1 MKKQKNPAVLIYP
14 PLFFPPLFLL
24 FFAAAV
30 LLSCGVKKDGG
41 PDVVTIWGGGGQEVR
56 ESLEEIAETFN
67 ADSRYNQKV
76 RIEVQFIVSGTGEQ
90 SLNDRLAAAY
100 KAGEKNTDFDLLA
113 LDDMMITAI
122 AGQTGADIFA
132 ALDTEKMPNYKN
144 LLFKPVIGEG
154 IFVPYRGTAVYL
166 AYNSDAVPNPPET
179 DAELYRW
186 IRDHPGRFSYNIPL
200 TGGSGLS
207 FAVTAIYNR
216 LPPEAAMSPAAEWRD
231 NYTSVWDEGM
241 ALLRELHPYLYTT
254 AGKVQYP
261 NKNAGT
267 LTLLAN
273 REIDMCP
280 AYVNM
285 VLEQKSMGVL
295 PESIK
300 IVQISPA
307 FSGALA
313 GFCMPSIGGGGE
325 AAYTVMD
332 YFLSPEAQA
341 IAWNSMYA
349 FPLVEPST
357 LKNLKNAE
365 WLEAA
370 DFSEIRYFSIGAL
383 LYDVG
388 QRWEREVGVLA
399 K

>member
-1 MKKQKNPAVLIYP
+1 MKKQKAPVFPAPLAC
-14 PLFFPPLFLL
+14 LFFIG
-24 FFAAAV
+24 AV
-30 LLSCGVKKDGG
+30 LLSCAGKKAAD
-41 PDVVTIWGGGGQEVR
+41 PDVVTIWGSGGQEVR
-56 ESLEEIAETFN
+56 ESLEEIAEAFN
-67 ADSRYNQKV
+67 ADSRYNQQA
-76 RIEVQFIVSGTGEQ
+76 RMEIQFVVSGTGEQ

-100 KAGEKNTDFDLLA
+100 KSGEKNSGFDLLA
-113 LDDMMITAI
+113 LDDMMIAAI
-122 AGQTGADIFA
+122 AGQTGEDIFVPV
-132 ALDTEKMPNYKN
+132 DTAKIPNYKN

-154 IFVPYRGTAVYL
+154 VFVPYRGTAVYL
-166 AYNSDAVPNPPET
+166 AYNSDLVPNPPAT
-179 DAELYRW
+179 DLELYQW

-207 FAVTAIYNR
+207 FAVTSIYNR
-216 LPPEAAMSPAAEWRD
+216 LPPEAAMSTSVEWRD
-231 NYTSVWDEGM
+231 NYKTVWDEGI
-241 ALLRELHPYLYTT
+241 ALLRELHPYLYKT

-295 PESIK
+295 PENIK
-300 IVQISPA
+300 ITQISPA

-313 GFCMPSIGGGGE
+313 GFCIPSIGGSRE
-325 AAYTVMD
+325 AAYTVID
-332 YFLSPEAQA
+332 YFLSPEAQS

-349 FPLVEPST
+349 FPLIEPST
-357 LKNLKNAE
+357 LKDLKNAE
-365 WLEAA
+365 WLTAA
-370 DFSEIRYFSIGAL
+370 NFSEIRYFSIGGL
-383 LYDVG
+383 LYDIG
-388 QRWEREVGVLA
+388 QRWETEVGVLA

>member
-1 MKKQKNPAVLIYP
+1 MRKQKSLVFPAC
-14 PLFFPPLFLL
+14 LFL
-24 FFAAAV
+24 AAAV
-30 LLSCGVKKDGG
+30 LMSCNSRKTAV
-41 PDVVTIWGGGGQEVR
+41 PDLVTIWGSGGQEVR
-56 ESLEEIAETFN
+56 ESLEEIAAAFN
-67 ADSRYNQKV
+67 ADSRYNQKT
-76 RIEVQFIVSGTGEQ
+76 RLEIQFIVSGTSEQ

-100 KAGEKNTDFDLLA
+100 KAGEKNTGFDLLA
-113 LDDMMITAI
+113 LDDMMIAAI
-122 AGQTGADIFA
+122 AGQTGEDIFVPV
-132 ALDTEKMPNYKN
+132 DTAKIPNYKN

-166 AYNSDAVPNPPET
+166 AYNSDAVPNPPTT
-179 DAELYRW
+179 DMELYQW

-200 TGGSGLS
+200 TGGAGLS

-216 LPPEAAMSPAAEWRD
+216 LPAEAAMSAGAEWRD
-231 NYTSVWDEGM
+231 NYKTVWDEGI
-241 ALLRELHPYLYTT
+241 ALLRELHPYLYKT

-313 GFCMPSIGGGGE
+313 GFCIPSIGGDRE
-325 AAYTVMD
+325 AAYTVID
-332 YFLSPEAQA
+332 YFLSSEAQA
-341 IAWNSMYA
+341 IAWNGMYA
-349 FPLVEPST
+349 FPLIEPSE
-357 LKNLKNAE
+357 LKDLKNAE
-365 WLEAA
+365 WLTAA
-370 DFSEIRYFSIGAL
+370 NFSEIRYFSIGTL

-399 K
+399 R

>member
-1 MKKQKNPAVLIYP
+1 MIMKKQKTPVFPAPLVCLLFIALVLISCDGKKT
-14 PLFFPPLFLL
+14 
-24 FFAAAV
+24 AV
-30 LLSCGVKKDGG
+30 
-41 PDVVTIWGGGGQEVR
+41 PDLVTIWGSGGQEVR
-56 ESLEEIAETFN
+56 ESLEEIAAAFN
-67 ADSRYNQKV
+67 ADSRYNQKT
-76 RIEVQFIVSGTGEQ
+76 RIEIQFIVSGTSEQ

-100 KAGEKNTDFDLLA
+100 KAGEKNTGFDLLA
-113 LDDMMITAI
+113 LDDMMIAAI
-122 AGQTGADIFA
+122 AGQTGEDIFVPIDA
-132 ALDTEKMPNYKN
+132 GKIPNYKN
-144 LLFKPVIGEG
+144 LLFKPIIGEG

-166 AYNSDAVPNPPET
+166 AYNSDIVPSPPTT
-179 DAELYRW
+179 DLELYQW

-216 LPPEAAMSPAAEWRD
+216 LPPEAAMSTGIEWRD
-231 NYTSVWDEGM
+231 NYKAVWDEGI
-241 ALLRELHPYLYTT
+241 ALLQELHPYLYKT

-295 PESIK
+295 PENIK

-313 GFCMPSIGGGGE
+313 GFCMPSIGGDRE
-325 AAYTVMD
+325 SAYTVMN
-332 YFLSPEAQA
+332 YFLGPEAQA

-349 FPLVEPST
+349 FPLIEPST
-357 LKNLKNAE
+357 LENLKNAE
-365 WLEAA
+365 WLNAA
-370 DFSEIRYFSIGAL
+370 DFSEIRYFSIGGL
-383 LYDVG
+383 LYEVG
-388 QRWEREVGVLA
+388 QRWEREVGILA

>member
-1 MKKQKNPAVLIYP
+1 MKERKMPALLVSMTCLI
-14 PLFFPPLFLL
+14 FCM
-24 FFAAAV
+24 AA
-30 LLSCGVKKDGG
+30 LISCNDKKSASA
-41 PDVVTIWGGGGQEVR
+41 PVVVTIWGGGGQEVR
-56 ESLEEIAETFN
+56 ESLEEIAGAFN
-67 ADSRYNQKV
+67 ADSRYNQKIRV
-76 RIEVQFIVSGTGEQ
+76 EIQFIVSGTGEQ

-113 LDDMMITAI
+113 LDDMMIAAI
-122 AGQTGADIFA
+122 AGQTGEDIFVPINTA
-132 ALDTEKMPNYKN
+132 KISNYKN

-166 AYNSDAVPNPPET
+166 AYNSDVVPYPPTT
-179 DAELYRW
+179 DQELYQW
-186 IRDHPGRFSYNIPL
+186 IRNHPGRFSYNIPL
-200 TGGSGLS
+200 TGGAGLS
-207 FAVTAIYNR
+207 FAVTSIYNR
-216 LPPEAAMSPAAEWRD
+216 LPPEAAMSASTEWRD
-231 NYTSVWDEGM
+231 NYKAAWDEGI
-241 ALLRELHPYLYTT
+241 ALLQELHPYLYKT

-295 PESIK
+295 PENIE
-300 IVQISPA
+300 IIQISPA

-313 GFCMPSIGGGGE
+313 GFCIPSIGSDRE
-325 AAYTVMD
+325 AAYTVID

-341 IAWNSMYA
+341 IAWNGMYA
-349 FPLVEPST
+349 FPLIAPST

-365 WLEAA
+365 WLTAA
-370 DFSEIRYFSIGAL
+370 DFSEIRYFSIGGL
-383 LYDVG
+383 LYEIG
-388 QRWEREVGVLA
+388 QRWETEVGILA